1 MKAKNIAY
9 WITTGLVGA
18 AFASGGVMDLSGSAE
33 LMAGMAHLGYPAYF
47 AKILGTWKLLG
58 ALAVLAPGLPRLK
71 EWAYAGIVFNLTG
84 AAISHLASGDGVGK
98 VAAPLVL
105 TGLAFASWAL
115 RPPTR
120 VLGALPLGAA
130 QAEAPVGDRAAAS

>member
-18 AFASGGVMDLSGSAE
+18 AFASGVVMDLSGAPQIME
-33 LMAGMAHLGYPAYF
+33 GMKHLGYPAYF
-47 AKILGTWKLLG
+47 ATILGTWKLLG
-58 ALAVLAPGLPRLK
+58 ALAVLAPRLPRLK

-98 VAAPLVL
+98 AAAPLFL
-105 TGLAFASWAL
+105 TVLAFASWAL

-120 VLGALPLGAA
+120 ILGVLPLGAA
-130 QAEAPVGDRAAAS
+130 QPEAPVGDRAATS

>member
-1 MKAKNIAY
+1 MNAKNIAY

-18 AFASGGVMDLSGSAE
+18 AFASGGFMDLSGSPQV
-33 LMAGMAHLGYPAYF
+33 MAGMTHLGYPAYF
-47 AKILGTWKLLG
+47 ATILGTWKLLG
-58 ALAVLAPGLPRLK
+58 ALAVLAPRLPRLK

-84 AAISHLASGDGVGK
+84 AAISHLAAGDGVGK
-98 VAAPLVL
+98 AAPPLVL

-120 VLGALPLGAA
+120 VVGVLPFGASG
-130 QAEAPVGDRAAAS
+130 